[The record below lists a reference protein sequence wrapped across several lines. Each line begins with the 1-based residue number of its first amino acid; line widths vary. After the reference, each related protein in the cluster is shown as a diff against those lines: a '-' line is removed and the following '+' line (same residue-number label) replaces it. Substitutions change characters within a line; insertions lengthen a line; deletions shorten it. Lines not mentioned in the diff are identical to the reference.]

1 MINTDFVRQLSEKE
15 ADHLFFFIRKM
26 VEDGELAE
34 DILQETF
41 CIAMRRADELRK
53 HPRPVAWLYMTAKYV
68 ILSECR
74 KKQKRDLNYCYEDM
88 EDLIRDP
95 YAETA
100 MLSMEEDAVKALLET
115 ADADL
120 CEIITLFVGKAVSD
134 QRRAALTEE
143 LEEAYPDCEIVVY
156 EGGQDVYDYY
166 LAVE

>member
-100 MLSMEEDAVKALLET
+100 MLSMEEDAVKALVSESEYAIL
-115 ADADL
+115 DL
-120 CEIITLFVGKAVSD
+120 VYNQGYRTWEVAKKLGIKESTLRVKLM
-134 QRRAALTEE
+134 RIRNKLYR
-143 LEEAYPDCEIVVY
+143 L
-156 EGGQDVYDYY
+156 
-166 LAVE
+166 LK

>member
-1 MINTDFVRQLSEKE
+1 MKNTDFVRQLYEEE
-15 ADHLFFFIRKM
+15 AERLFFFIKKM
-26 VEDGELAE
+26 VEDGEFAE

-41 CIAMRRADELRK
+41 CIAMRRADELQE

-100 MLSMEEDAVKALLET
+100 MLSMEEGAVKTLVSESEYVILDLVYNQGYRNWEVARKLGIKESTLRVKLLRIRNK
-115 ADADL
+115 L
-120 CEIITLFVGKAVSD
+120 YCLLK
-134 QRRAALTEE
+134 
-143 LEEAYPDCEIVVY
+143 
-156 EGGQDVYDYY
+156 
-166 LAVE
+166 

>member
-1 MINTDFVRQLSEKE
+1 MKNADFVRQLYEEE
-15 ADHLFFFIRKM
+15 AEHLFFFIRKM
-26 VEDGELAE
+26 VEDGEFAE

-41 CIAMRRADELRK
+41 CIAMRRADELCE

-100 MLSMEEDAVKALLET
+100 MQSMEEDAVKTLVSESEYAILDLVYNQGYRNWEVARKLGIKESTLRVKLMRIRNKLYRLL
-115 ADADL
+115 
-120 CEIITLFVGKAVSD
+120 K
-134 QRRAALTEE
+134 
-143 LEEAYPDCEIVVY
+143 
-156 EGGQDVYDYY
+156 
-166 LAVE
+166 